1 MDILPE
7 ILNRRSIR
15 KYKSIEVTNKQISD
29 LILAASLAPS
39 GSNEQS
45 TRIN

>member
-1 MDILPE
+1 MLPE

-15 KYKSIEVTNKQISD
+15 KYKSIEVTNKQIGD

-39 GSNEQS
+39 GSNEQPW
-45 TRIN
+45 